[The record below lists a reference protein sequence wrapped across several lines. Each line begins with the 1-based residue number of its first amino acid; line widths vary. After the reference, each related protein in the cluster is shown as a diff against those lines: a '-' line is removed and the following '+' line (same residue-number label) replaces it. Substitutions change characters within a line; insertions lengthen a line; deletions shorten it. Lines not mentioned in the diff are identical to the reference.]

1 MKGVHQL
8 LDPSLLHIISTNAR
22 SPHYHRNFPLILF
35 WSQKSG
41 CTSLAKWFFYQI
53 DLLQTA
59 LNYHPFIHNFEYEIY
74 KSTLAYNI
82 RLSVA
87 LRDKQKETFKLVRNP
102 FRRAVSSFVSLI
114 APPYVENEEWKPIR
128 KFLYQNENSPKGIS
142 FKQFLYYLFT
152 KGAHANDI
160 NAHFT
165 QQYIAGEEE
174 YVTNYIYLENFD
186 QEMKE
191 LEKRFELKPA
201 PINEF
206 STSWHHQTPAMIY
219 KGNFSDA
226 DITDPLFPRHPT
238 FESFY
243 DDECIQLVK
252 TIFQKDFDT
261 YRYNKEYPY

>member
-1 MKGVHQL
+1 M

-53 DLLQTA
+53 DLLQAA

-74 KSTLAYNI
+74 KSTPAYNI